1 MRFDSSTL
9 ARSGLCLLLVV
20 AAPCIGATNGPHG
33 EASAKA
39 QSWVGREASDLLM
52 ELRVDGGRVQIDEDD
67 TTMETRYTWRT
78 VTPAWTERVH
88 VSGGDL
94 VHVHVRG
101 NVHIPE
107 YTPIVYDEIDHPE
120 KHRCDVT
127 YVADREGVVQRFD
140 LKGPDCDADV
150 VGRKGR

>member
-1 MRFDSSTL
+1 MTRL
-9 ARSGLCLLLVV
+9 RGLLVV
-20 AAPCIGATNGPHG
+20 LLVLPAAAAAYDQASSAATKAGA
-33 EASAKA
+33 
-39 QSWVGREASDLLM
+39 WVGRDASSLLM

-67 TTMETRYTWRT
+67 STMVTRYTWRT

-101 NVHIPE
+101 NLHIPE

-127 YVADREGVVQRFD
+127 YVADREGVVRRFEI
-140 LKGPDCDADV
+140 KGPECDADV
-150 VGRKGR
+150 VGPKSIR

>member
-1 MRFDSSTL
+1 MKPVYSRFPF
-9 ARSGLCLLLVV
+9 LLLAMLLVPIPNKS
-20 AAPCIGATNGPHG
+20 AAGGHEST
-33 EASAKA
+33 ASARA
-39 QSWVGREASDLLM
+39 QSWVGQDASQLLM
-52 ELRVDGGRVQIDEDD
+52 ALRVDGGRVKIEEDNA
-67 TTMETRYTWRT
+67 TMETRYIWRT
-78 VTPAWTERVH
+78 VTPAWTERIH
-88 VSGGDL
+88 VSGGEL

-120 KHRCDVT
+120 MHRCDVT

-140 LKGPDCDADV
+140 LSGPDCDADV